1 MIEIYSSY
9 ISNFYQ
15 NEGSPPSGVGDRS
28 LFWLC
33 CFRPFGCIAPKHFSI
48 IWLSNLS
55 ILSVPDE
62 DYPRNVHNVF
72 ILLFFYVII
81 WLGKIYTVVVTVWL
95 TVKKYLYLKL
105 QRLFYFLRIT
115 DKTFYWTWLYI
126 WIPRRV
132 SYKKQELLTFRE
144 HLSSPPGFF
153 GGVRVA
159 DLFSLFVLSYY
170 VSLCSEFRV
179 VMSVAFSA

>member
-28 LFWLC
+28 LVWLC

-62 DYPRNVHNVF
+62 GYSINASTQYQ
-72 ILLFFYVII
+72 ILLCII
-81 WLGKIYTVVVTVWL
+81 
-95 TVKKYLYLKL
+95 
-105 QRLFYFLRIT
+105 RI
-115 DKTFYWTWLYI
+115 L
-126 WIPRRV
+126 
-132 SYKKQELLTFRE
+132 
-144 HLSSPPGFF
+144 
-153 GGVRVA
+153 
-159 DLFSLFVLSYY
+159 
-170 VSLCSEFRV
+170 
-179 VMSVAFSA
+179 